1 MANKTGSGDPDREV
15 PYELYSEYAKN
26 AMPRLRR
33 IAFSMCGNSHDAED
47 LAQSALLVAFE
58 HWQDIQRPEAFDQYI
73 STVVR
78 RLWYSDHRTQ
88 RWHRE
93 ILTEEVPD
101 RESPGRSADNTERLL
116 DLKSALSKL
125 GPRQRSAVILR
136 YLNDCTIEETARI
149 LGCDG
154 RTVTSQT
161 CRALATLRAIFP
173 REDEASE

>member
-1 MANKTGSGDPDREV
+1 MNFIQNTPKMRCQDSAASLSQCAVIAMTQKISRRV
-15 PYELYSEYAKN
+15 LYSS
-26 AMPRLRR
+26 PSSTGR
-33 IAFSMCGNSHDAED
+33 ISSG
-47 LAQSALLVAFE
+47 
-58 HWQDIQRPEAFDQYI
+58 QRPLIFDQYI